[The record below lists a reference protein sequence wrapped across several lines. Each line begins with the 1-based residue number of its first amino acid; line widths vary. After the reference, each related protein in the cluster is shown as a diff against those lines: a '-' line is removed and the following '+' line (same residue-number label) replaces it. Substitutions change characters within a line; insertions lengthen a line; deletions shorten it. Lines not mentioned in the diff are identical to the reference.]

1 MEFTLKELLELLKKR
16 FLLIAV
22 CTFAGLCFFFAVSKY
37 IMKPYYTASVQMYVN
52 PNVSDASANL
62 SELNYAQKVVTTYI
76 NFLQTKV
83 FYKQV
88 IEESK
93 LDYTRDQLEG
103 MTKIQSIN
111 NTEIFQI
118 SVTSLNPYDSFAL
131 VKSMQE
137 IAPQLIT
144 SIKHTA
150 EISVVDPVVLPTSPS
165 SPNILLNT
173 IIGGMA
179 GFILSVVAF
188 ILWEIIDVNIKN
200 QEDLAKRYQ
209 LPILGTIPNLDIYKK
224 RKHLTKKILTNIGK
238 HKKIIR
244 KDESINDDTKF
255 IITEAYKSLRTN
267 LHFTLRWD
275 GCKKI
280 LISSPIPEDGKST
293 TSANIAITIAQT
305 GSKVL
310 LIDCDMRKG
319 RLHSFFDLK
328 SAVGVSDALSGMI
341 DVNEVIQDTSYKN
354 LQVIAIGSMPPNPAE
369 LLASIQMEELIKK
382 LEKVY
387 DYIIIDTPPV
397 NVVSD
402 SLSLVKLVNGVVI
415 VVREGNTSYSNI
427 TSAVAKY
434 EFVEAN
440 ILGFVINGVS
450 INQGQKSKY
459 QYYQNTDRNKNG

>member
-16 FLLIAV
+16 FFLIGF
-22 CTFAGLCFFFAVSKY
+22 CTFVGLCFFFIISKY
-37 IMKPYYTASVQMYVN
+37 VMKPYYTASVQMYVN
-52 PNVSDASANL
+52 PNDSDASANL
-62 SELNYAQKVVTTYI
+62 NELNYAQKVVTTYI

-83 FYKQV
+83 FYEQV
-88 IEESK
+88 MQESN
-93 LDYTRDQLEG
+93 LDYTRDELKG
-103 MTKIQSIN
+103 MTTIQSIN

-118 SVTSLNPYDSFAL
+118 SVSSLDPYDSFTL
-131 VKSMQE
+131 VESMQKITPE
-137 IAPQLIT
+137 LIKN
-144 SIKHTA
+144 IKHTA

-165 SPNILLNT
+165 SPNILFNAM
-173 IIGGMA
+173 IGGML
-179 GFILSVVAF
+179 GLIFSSLAF
-188 ILWEIIDVNIKN
+188 ILWEIIDVNVKS
-200 QEDLAKRYQ
+200 QEDLSKRYQ
-209 LPILGTIPNLDIYKK
+209 LPILGAIPNFDSYKK
-224 RKHLTKKILTNIGK
+224 RKYLLRKVMSIFRK
-238 HKKIIR
+238 HKKLIR
-244 KDESINDDTKF
+244 RDKSINEDTKF

-267 LHFTLRWD
+267 LRFTLRWD

-280 LISSPIPEDGKST
+280 IISSPIPEDGKST

-305 GSKVL
+305 GAKVL

-328 SAVGVSDALSGMI
+328 SAVGISDTLSGMI
-341 DVNEVIQDTSYKN
+341 AVNDVIQDTSYKN
-354 LQVIAIGSMPPNPAE
+354 LQVITIGSIPPNPAE

-402 SLSLVKLVNGVVI
+402 VLSLVKLVNGVVI
-415 VVREGNTSYSNI
+415 VVKEGNTSHPNI
-427 TSAVAKY
+427 KSALTKY

-450 INQGQKSKY
+450 LNQGQKSKY
-459 QYYQNTDRNKNG
+459 QYYQNKGKD